1 MSLRTSGMTRAA
13 IATQAGVSVVNLIMA
28 MGVLP
33 AMGFTGMNDFADPEK
48 ARTLLV
54 PLVTLEILKLITS
67 AATGHVV
74 WHLAD
79 DDLPLRMA
87 RWPGLLGSAL
97 IALSGLVGLYAVVVA
112 RTADAASMFTAL
124 ANGLGIWAVAASGVW
139 MLWLTWAWRGRPGIP
154 RGWLI
159 LGAVAGVVSLPVPLL
174 APLARLFF
182 FLSLVWWIW
191 FALLVFRDV
200 RSG

>member
-174 APLARLFF
+174 APLALLVLL
-182 FLSLVWWIW
+182 LSLVWWIW

>member
-1 MSLRTSGMTRAA
+1 MGIRTSGVTRAA
-13 IATQAGVSVVNLIMA
+13 IATQAGVSVVNLTMA

-33 AMGFTGMNDFADPEK
+33 AMGFTGMSDFADPEK
-48 ARTLLV
+48 ARTLLI
-54 PLVTLEILKLITS
+54 PLVTLETLKLITA

-112 RTADAASMFTAL
+112 RTADATGMFTAL
-124 ANGLGIWAVAASGVW
+124 ANGLGIWAVAASGIW
-139 MLWLTWAWRGRPGIP
+139 MLWLTWAWRERPGIP

-159 LGAVAGVVSLPVPLL
+159 LGAAAGIVSLPVPLL
-174 APLARLFF
+174 APLAL
-182 FLSLVWWIW
+182 LVLLLTLVWWIW
-191 FALLVFRDV
+191 FALKVFRDA
-200 RSG
+200 RSA

>member
-1 MSLRTSGMTRAA
+1 MGIRTSAMTRAA

-174 APLARLFF
+174 APLALLVLL
-182 FLSLVWWIW
+182 LSLVWWIW

>member
-1 MSLRTSGMTRAA
+1 MSIRTSGMTRAA

-28 MGVLP
+28 VGVLP

-54 PLVTLEILKLITS
+54 PLVALEILKLITA

-112 RTADAASMFTAL
+112 RTAEAAGLFTAL
-124 ANGLGIWAVAASGVW
+124 ANGLGTWAVLASGIW

-159 LGAVAGVVSLPVPLL
+159 LGAAAGVVSLPVPLL
-174 APLARLFF
+174 APLAL
-182 FLSLVWWIW
+182 LVLLLTLVWWIW
-191 FALLVFRDV
+191 FALLVFRDA

>member
-1 MSLRTSGMTRAA
+1 MTRAA

-139 MLWLTWAWRGRPGIP
+139 MLWLTWAWRGRPGTP

-174 APLARLFF
+174 APLALLVLL
-182 FLSLVWWIW
+182 LSLVWWIW